1 MSVQLDVKQQ
11 VVAAALFLPA
21 TAVLFTVWRLLAHYN
36 TNRKVKAIGGT
47 RAPQYPLDG
56 VACFKGLVGSG
67 KALLEN
73 RLLEHLQYNFDTYGR
88 PSYPHI
94 FEGAPTG
101 LRRYIITRDPEHI
114 KTVLTGQ
121 FADFG
126 KGKFFHDTW
135 APFLG
140 DSIFTTDGKLWSDSR
155 TLLRPMFAKNRVRDL
170 EIFEDHVQKLIDL
183 LPEPGQQVE
192 IMDLFFRMTI
202 DITTEFLL
210 GTPIHSLENPKT
222 EFVKAFA
229 EAQRMQML
237 MTCLGPCW
245 RFCPRGSYNR
255 SIKVLNE
262 FIWPFVH
269 KTLNLPE
276 EELHKLSRSEKSFS
290 FLHSLAL
297 YTRDPKIIRDQV
309 IAVLLAGRDTTAS
322 TLSWA
327 FYELANNTKAWAKLR
342 AEVLSTI
349 GDTRSPS
356 FEDLHNMKYLRAVV
370 DETLRLYPAVP
381 FNIRFALT
389 DTTLPSGGGVD
400 GNQPISV
407 CKDDAVV
414 YSTLAMQ
421 RRKDLYPP
429 VSETF
434 ADPLIFSPERWE
446 VWSPKPWQ
454 YIPFNGGPRI
464 CIGQNFALA
473 ETRYAIARLAQ
484 RYESLRYTGD
494 WHSQEYKT
502 EVVGAPAFGV
512 PVAFGKINPAQAT
525 EKAYN

>member
-1 MSVQLDVKQQ
+1 M
-11 VVAAALFLPA
+11 
-21 TAVLFTVWRLLAHYN
+21 
-36 TNRKVKAIGGT
+36 I
-47 RAPQYPLDG
+47 
-56 VACFKGLVGSG
+56 
-67 KALLEN
+67 
-73 RLLEHLQYNFDTYGR
+73 
-88 PSYPHI
+88 
-94 FEGAPTG
+94 EGAPTG
-101 LRRYIITRDPEHI
+101 MRRYIVTRDPEHI

-135 APFLG
+135 SPFLG
-140 DSIFTTDGKLWSDSR
+140 DSIFTTDGKLWSNSR

-170 EIFEDHVQKLIDL
+170 EIFEDHVQKLIGL
-183 LPEPGQQVE
+183 LPEPGQKVE

-202 DITTEFLL
+202 DVTTEFLL

-222 EFVKAFA
+222 DFVSAFA

-237 MTCLGPCW
+237 MTCLGPLW
-245 RFCPRGSYNR
+245 RTCPRGSYNR
-255 SIKVLNE
+255 SLKVINE

-276 EELHKLSRSEKSFS
+276 EELHKLSRSEKQFS

-297 YTRDPKIIRDQV
+297 YTRDPKVIRDQV

-327 FYELANNTKAWAKLR
+327 FYELSNNPKAWARLR
-342 AEVLSTI
+342 AEVLDTI

-389 DTTLPSGGGVD
+389 DTTLPTGGGAD
-400 GNQPISV
+400 GDEPISV
-407 CKDDAVV
+407 CKDDAII

-434 ADPLIFSPERWE
+434 ADPLVFSPERWE
-446 VWSPKPWQ
+446 NWSPKPWQ

-473 ETRYAIARLAQ
+473 ETRFCIARLAQ
-484 RYESLRYTGD
+484 RYESLRYVGD
-494 WHSQEYKT
+494 WSRQEYKT

-512 PVAFGKINPAQAT
+512 PVAFGKINPAQAAENLS
-525 EKAYN
+525 EKQ